1 MCSNLMAPP
10 VQFLYSRIVGV
21 LMRHEEGALD
31 LASVRVVPS
40 FPEDSVVD
48 VDVVVVDGIIE
59 SDGDHLGDCV
69 GLQLSGDLG
78 SVWGAETV
86 GEDALVL
93 VARGSSVGVLVN
105 GWKVEKKYLLSETET
120 ESQLVQ

>member
-1 MCSNLMAPP
+1 MAPP
-10 VQFLYSRIVGV
+10 VQFLYSRVVGV

-31 LASVRVVPS
+31 LAPVRVVSS

-48 VDVVVVDGIIE
+48 VDVVVVDGIVE
-59 SDGDHLGDCV
+59 GDGDHLGNCV
-69 GLQLSGDLG
+69 GLQLPGDLG

-93 VARGSSVGVLVN
+93 VAWGSSVGVLVN
-105 GWKVEKKYLLSETET
+105 GWKVEQKYLLSETEA
-120 ESQLVQ
+120 